1 MMGQTSHQTLIQ
13 AIEATEMSENAKHRT
28 KFYYEQYEY
37 KFGSQGTNFF
47 EFTPY
52 RDHYIT
58 VHKADTARPLLY

>member
-1 MMGQTSHQTLIQ
+1 
-13 AIEATEMSENAKHRT
+13 MSENAKHRT

-58 VHKADTARPLLY
+58 VHKADAARPLLYWQFMHDNKIPLSL

>member
-1 MMGQTSHQTLIQ
+1 
-13 AIEATEMSENAKHRT
+13 MSENAKHRT

-58 VHKADTARPLLY
+58 VHKADAARPLLY